1 MPLAQIYK
9 GRHRSVFYFGGL
21 LKVRGAVGVSVEAN
35 FDAVCCLDV
44 VDSNSRSCAFL
55 CVGCFLLFAFED
67 ILSPPA
73 ATHKHTFRAGVG
85 NKIQQPKWS
94 EPKEYPLRSTAFCIH
109 LAFGVSTRG
118 AAVRQQLE
126 PLPFFFVRFQ
136 VSHFLQQALTRQ
148 HYGECDGMRD
158 ILLCV
163 CADLKVAEVN
173 RNAAGL
179 WVTAV
184 SEHLPKS
191 PAHLWVTR
199 HEQVTAVINICIP
212 TFALLVS
219 LQTSSWRM

>member
-21 LKVRGAVGVSVEAN
+21 LKAWGAAGVSVEAN

-44 VDSNSRSCAFL
+44 VDSNSRSRASL

-85 NKIQQPKWS
+85 NKIQQLKWS

-118 AAVRQQLE
+118 AAVRQQSE
-126 PLPFFFVRFQ
+126 PLPFFLTPPPAGFD
-136 VSHFLQQALTRQ
+136 SAALWRMWWDAG
-148 HYGECDGMRD
+148 HPP
-158 ILLCV
+158 V

-179 WVTAV
+179 WVSAV

-191 PAHLWVTR
+191 PAHPRMTR

-219 LQTSSWRM
+219 LQTSSLRM

>member
-21 LKVRGAVGVSVEAN
+21 LKARGAVGVSVEAN

-85 NKIQQPKWS
+85 NKIQQPKWAQRIPPPQHS
-94 EPKEYPLRSTAFCIH
+94 VLHSSGLWSLDQRCSCQTA
-109 LAFGVSTRG
+109 VG
-118 AAVRQQLE
+118 ASALF
-126 PLPFFFVRFQ
+126 LSGSK
-136 VSHFLQQALTRQ
+136 SHTSSSRLWLGSIMENVMGCGTSS
-148 HYGECDGMRD
+148 
-158 ILLCV
+158 CV

-173 RNAAGL
+173 RNAEGL
-179 WVTAV
+179 WASAV

-191 PAHLWVTR
+191 PAHLWMTR
-199 HEQVTAVINICIP
+199 HEQVTAVINIRIP
-212 TFALLVS
+212 MFALLAS
-219 LQTSSWRM
+219 LRTSTWRV